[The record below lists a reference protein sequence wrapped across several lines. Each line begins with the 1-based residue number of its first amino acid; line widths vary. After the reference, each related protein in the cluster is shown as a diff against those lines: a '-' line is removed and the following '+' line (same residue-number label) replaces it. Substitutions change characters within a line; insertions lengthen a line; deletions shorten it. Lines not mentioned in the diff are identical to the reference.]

1 MSTASPKP
9 SFSSGRRWLIWFNT
23 ILGVIAVMSLVVM
36 ANYFASGYFKRFQAS
51 THSSV
56 EITPQTAA
64 LLARFTNKIEV
75 TIFFDPQQN
84 EEIYSLTSALLKQ
97 YSYANHNISV
107 QTLDYTRAPGKAAA
121 ILAKYNL
128 TTLKDKNFV
137 VFDCDGRSKVV
148 YGNELYDYDLDSI
161 FSGKSTTI
169 RRNAFKGE
177 VLFSS
182 AIFNVT
188 NPKQTKAYFVYGHGE
203 HDPEGESQT
212 QGYTKFATILKE
224 EANVD
229 WEKLSLFGTN
239 DIPADCQLLIIA
251 GPSKATFNTS
261 ELDKIET
268 YLKQGR
274 RLLVLLNNVFS
285 GGNSG
290 IEKVLAKWNVGV
302 LNYKLEDPKFS
313 IDGNDLLPL
322 YNGSHPILKPIAAEG
337 LRIYLIS
344 PRTVF
349 FKPASPTQTADAPQV
364 EKLATTSTNAVGL
377 YKILNANGEPE
388 ARMQQHGLPGQ
399 SDGFPVIVSVEHGS
413 IKNVSTERGVTR
425 ILVLGDSHCFNNQNI
440 DSEANHY
447 FANAAIN
454 WLVDRPQL
462 LLAGIGK
469 RPIKEYKLML
479 TTVQSKKLKWIL
491 LAGMPGSILL
501 FGGLVWLR
509 RRS

>member
-1 MSTASPKP
+1 MSSKSPKP

-23 ILGVIAVMSLVVM
+23 ILGLIAVFAIVAM

-51 THSSV
+51 TYSAV
-56 EITPQTAA
+56 EISPQTAA
-64 LLARFTNKIEV
+64 LLAGFTNKVEV
-75 TIFFDPQQN
+75 TIFFAQQEN

-97 YSYANHNISV
+97 YAYANPNLTV

-121 ILAKYNL
+121 LLSKYKL

-137 VFDCDGRSKVV
+137 VFDCNGRPKVV
-148 YGNELYDYDLDSI
+148 YGNQLYDYDLNSVLNSESKSFRRDS
-161 FSGKSTTI
+161 
-169 RRNAFKGE
+169 FKGE

-182 AIFNVT
+182 AIFDVT

-203 HDPEGESQT
+203 HDPESDSQS
-212 QGYTKFATILKE
+212 QGYTKFASILKDE
-224 EANVD
+224 LSVE
-229 WEKLSLFGTN
+229 WEKISLFGTN

-251 GPSKATFNTS
+251 GPSKATFNTN
-261 ELDKIET
+261 ELEKIET

-274 RLLVLLNNVFS
+274 RFLVLLNNIFS
-285 GGNSG
+285 GGDSG

-302 LNYKLEDPKFS
+302 TNFKLEDAKFS
-313 IDGNDLLPL
+313 LDGNDLIPAQV
-322 YNGSHPILKPIAAEG
+322 NGTHPILKSIVAEG
-337 LRIYLIS
+337 MRIYLIS

-349 FKPASPTQTADAPQV
+349 FKPSTNTQTADAPHV
-364 EKLATTSTNAVGL
+364 EKLAATSTNAAGL
-377 YKILNANGEPE
+377 YKILNANGTPE
-388 ARMQQHGLPGQ
+388 AREQRG
-399 SDGFPVIVSVEHGS
+399 SFPVIVSVEHGS

-425 ILVLGDSHCFNNQNI
+425 ILVLGDSQCFNNQNI
-440 DSEANHY
+440 DTEANHY

-454 WLVDRPQL
+454 WLVDRPQM
-462 LLAGIGK
+462 LLAGIGP

-479 TTVQSKKLKWIL
+479 TTDQSKKLRWIL
-491 LAGMPGSILL
+491 LAGMPGSVLL